1 MLIIINGCGI
11 AMNVKKRAHSSF
23 MAPFSC
29 RVLDKMMLYCP
40 ACSTEEAFGC
50 EALKGGPFRGYSR
63 PVFLCS
69 TLLISSCC
77 ECTLSF
83 V

>member
-29 RVLDKMMLYCP
+29 RVLDKMMLHCP
-40 ACSTEEAFGC
+40 SCSTEEAFGC
-50 EALKGGPFRGYSR
+50 EALKGAPFPQLFEAGLS
-63 PVFLCS
+63 
-69 TLLISSCC
+69 LLH
-77 ECTLSF
+77 LAD
-83 V
+83 